1 MALSNELSSEIAE
14 ALLLRS
20 NKTPR
25 DLKAIQ
31 EVIMRVHLALKQLN
45 DTAPSLD
52 ERAGDKAERS
62 AAAGTS

>member
-20 NKTPR
+20 NKSPR
-25 DLKAIQ
+25 ELKAMQ

-45 DTAPSLD
+45 DAASRD
-52 ERAGDKAERS
+52 ERARDKSERS
-62 AAAGTS
+62 SAAGTS